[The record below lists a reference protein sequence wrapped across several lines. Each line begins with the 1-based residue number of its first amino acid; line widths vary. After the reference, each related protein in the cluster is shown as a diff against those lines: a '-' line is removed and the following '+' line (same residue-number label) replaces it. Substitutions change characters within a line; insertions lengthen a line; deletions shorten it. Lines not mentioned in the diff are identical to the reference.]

1 MKTQYINLSV
11 NKNNFVRYKN
21 IKSICLYGNEKELGN
36 FFISICIPT
45 FKRTNLLK
53 EALDSALNQKTHVP
67 YCILVLDNENTGIE
81 NENYKLSHS
90 IEFCGFAESDWKEH
104 KFENSYERIAL
115 ILVDYKYLLDCYY
128 KKEKLVIKNLID
140 NIEKINS
147 YK

>member
-1 MKTQYINLSV
+1 MYILDAKYYKFGITKKRSDLPHTDSIQKQITYGDHIIA
-11 NKNNFVRYKN
+11 NKSKYNDIDPNNVYNAFILPYDKN
-21 IKSICLYGNEKELGN
+21 
-36 FFISICIPT
+36 
-45 FKRTNLLK
+45 
-53 EALDSALNQKTHVP
+53 D
-67 YCILVLDNENTGIE
+67 IE